1 VNLTLLVVDDHETF
15 RRMASRLF
23 AAAGFTVVGEATDGA
38 SALQMVRVLRPDVVL
53 LDVILPDT
61 DGFAVAESLATAR
74 DRPQVVLVSSR
85 SADDLSDRLRAAPVC
100 GFVTK
105 SELTVD
111 RVTDLL
117 GVRP

>member
-1 VNLTLLVVDDHETF
+1 MVDDHDTF

-38 SALQMVRVLRPDVVL
+38 TALELARVLRPDVVL
-53 LDVILPDT
+53 LDVLLPDT
-61 DGFAVAESLATAR
+61 DGFAVAAQLANAPH
-74 DRPQVVLVSSR
+74 RPQVVLVSSR
-85 SADDLSDRLRAAPVC
+85 SAEDLSDRIAAAPVC

-117 GVRP
+117 GVTP